1 MDTTD
6 VQEVNETSVIDPSSV
21 HASWSSYFSNLEN
34 GMSPS
39 SAFSNPPSIQV
50 GQTRAAVPVE
60 SSDGTKCLH
69 MIYAFQEKGHKIA
82 DLDPLNLSNVAAID
96 ALDRSEILRIFRI
109 RLRSTFE
116 PRRFRYGERGGR
128 DEKF

>member
-1 MDTTD
+1 MNSGSEILR
-6 VQEVNETSVIDPSSV
+6 VF
-21 HASWSSYFSNLEN
+21 HASWSPLFLEFGKWN
-34 GMSPS
+34 VSLIG
-39 SAFSNPPSIQV
+39 FQNPPSIQV

-96 ALDRSEILRIFRI
+96 ALDPKFYGFSESDYDDL
-109 RLRSTFE
+109 
-116 PRRFRYGERGGR
+116 
-128 DEKF
+128 